1 MLEDIALR
9 IGCDESSNR
18 SRNMQQS
25 EVDNSFSNAIGITSS
40 KVDGLD
46 LSVSGCT
53 EEVQLETPTTCT
65 PATGRF
71 TVFAKSGTDQKT
83 LQDISDRIKS
93 IIEKS
98 MSFGEYVTGP
108 IVKTIYIGDRVE
120 TASDSIYTQSEPE
133 PSKRIQYALYGLI
146 AACLVLLCLL
156 CVTLRSSRRRA
167 RKQLQRDDEELAFD
181 EYMES
186 RNRPSFDFDDEP
198 QHINGGQNRY
208 GRDSYMHSHSQRP
221 IGRSARGTIQNWD
234 DSTRPR
240 SRSRGSSKGSRG
252 SEIEQSK
259 YSHAEGASSID
270 FSRASTNGSHDHS
283 RASTNGSTRSFP
295 PPPPPPRP
303 NSIPI
308 IQKQSSRG
316 KLPPAEFRDV
326 QAEDDSSDDDS
337 SSDSSSSSSESD
349 DTQDSPPNNDA
360 ASALS
365 KDERRQRLEAAK
377 ARAASRR
384 SARNIT

>member
-25 EVDNSFSNAIGITSS
+25 EADNSFSNVVGITSS

-53 EEVQLETPTTCT
+53 EEVELETSTTCS
-65 PATGRF
+65 PAQGRF
-71 TVFAKSGTDQKT
+71 TVFAKTGTDQKT

-120 TASDSIYTQSEPE
+120 TVPDSIYIQSEPE

-146 AACLVLLCLL
+146 VACLVLLCLL
-156 CVTLRSSRRRA
+156 CVTLRSSKRRA
-167 RKQLQRDDEELAFD
+167 RKQLYRVDEELAFD
-181 EYMES
+181 EYIES
-186 RNRPSFDFDDEP
+186 RNRTSFDYNDEP
-198 QHINGGQNRY
+198 QHISNGGQNRFE
-208 GRDSYMHSHSQRP
+208 RDSYKQSHSQRP
-221 IGRSARGTIQNWD
+221 TGRSTRGRIHNWD
-234 DSTRPR
+234 DSARPR
-240 SRSRGSSKGSRG
+240 SRASSRASSNGSR
-252 SEIEQSK
+252 SNIEQSN
-259 YSHAEGASSID
+259 YYHAEGSSSD
-270 FSRASTNGSHDHS
+270 FSK
-283 RASTNGSTRSFP
+283 ASTNGSTRSV
-295 PPPPPPRP
+295 PPPPPRRK
-303 NSIPI
+303 STPI
-308 IQKQSSRG
+308 TQKQSSKG
-316 KLPPAEFRDV
+316 KLTPTEIRDA
-326 QAEDDSSDDDS
+326 QAKDDSSDDDS
-337 SSDSSSSSSESD
+337 LSESSSSSSESD
-349 DTQDSPPNNDA
+349 DTQDSPLNNA

-365 KDERRQRLEAAK
+365 KDERRHRLEAAK

-384 SARNIT
+384 SVRNIT